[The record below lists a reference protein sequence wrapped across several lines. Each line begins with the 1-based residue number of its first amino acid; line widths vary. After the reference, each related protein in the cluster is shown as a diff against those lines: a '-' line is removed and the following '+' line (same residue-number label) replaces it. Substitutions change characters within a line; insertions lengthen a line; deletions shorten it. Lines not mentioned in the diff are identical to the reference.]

1 MLRVGDTELKELEK
15 SLKSKKLFRV
25 GDIEKELCQ
34 AQNFEKEWAEKI
46 GVKHALLVSGGGTGA
61 LVAALVGLGIGPG
74 DEVIVPAYTFMATAS
89 AVLIAGAIPV
99 LAEIDESLALSPE
112 DFERKITKDT
122 KAVMPVHMIGRPAN
136 LDKIIAIAKRN
147 NIKVIED
154 SCQCD
159 GGSYKGKRTGS
170 LGDAGTYSFNDYKIM
185 SCGEGGALV
194 TNDSTVY
201 ERASIFH
208 DSGTSFRPYACEIKS
223 PIFLGQQ
230 YRASEPMGAILRG
243 QLVLLE
249 GILADAR
256 RIAAK
261 IRKELDGYKGLNLA
275 PMNEVEGDCGIS
287 VAFTFKTEDLARKFA
302 KAEGVGGWLPIDTGK
317 HVYINW
323 EPILKKQVGHHPAM
337 NPFNFKENKNLR
349 QNYTNDI
356 CLKTLDICKR
366 TVILSI
372 HPDMTDESVCQRIAA
387 CKVAAETL

>member
-1 MLRVGDTELKELEK
+1 MLRVSDVELKELGK

-34 AQNFEKEWAEKI
+34 VQNFENEWAARI

-61 LVAALVGLGIGPG
+61 LAAALIGLGIGPG

-89 AVLIAGAIPV
+89 AVLMAGAIPV

-136 LDKIIAIAKRN
+136 LYKIIAIAKKHG
-147 NIKVIED
+147 IKVIED

-170 LGDAGTYSFNDYKIM
+170 LGDAGAYSFNDFKIM
-185 SCGEGGALV
+185 SCGEGGAMV
-194 TNDSTVY
+194 TNDSTAY
-201 ERASIFH
+201 EKASIFH
-208 DSGTSFRPYACEIKS
+208 DSGTAFRPYACEIKS

-230 YRASEPMGAILRG
+230 LRASEPMGAILRG
-243 QLVLLE
+243 QLGLLE
-249 GILADAR
+249 TLLADTR
-256 RIAAK
+256 KIAGK
-261 IRKELDGYKGLNLA
+261 IRKELNGYKGLKLA

-287 VAFTFKTEDLARKFA
+287 VAFTFKTEELARKFA
-302 KAEGVGGWLPIDTGK
+302 KAEGVGAWLPIDTGK

-323 EPILKKQVGHHPAM
+323 DPIMKKQVNHHPAM
-337 NPFNFKENKNLR
+337 NPFNFTENKNLR
-349 QNYTNDI
+349 HNYTNDM
-356 CLKTLDICKR
+356 CPKTLDICKR
-366 TVILSI
+366 TVIITI
-372 HPDMTDESVCQRIAA
+372 HPDMTDEAVSKRIAA
-387 CKVAAETL
+387 CKTAAE

>member
-1 MLRVGDTELKELEK
+1 MLRVGNTELKELEK

-34 AQNFEKEWAEKI
+34 VQNFEKEWAAKI

-61 LVAALVGLGIGPG
+61 LTAALVGLGIGPG

-112 DFERKITKDT
+112 AFEGKITKNT
-122 KAVMPVHMIGRPAN
+122 KAVMPVHMIGRPA
-136 LDKIIAIAKRN
+136 DMDRITAIARKHG
-147 NIKVIED
+147 IKVVED

-159 GGSYKGKRTGS
+159 GGSYKGRRTGG
-170 LGDAGTYSFNDYKIM
+170 LGDAGAYSFNDYKIM

-194 TNDSTVY
+194 TDDSAVY
-201 ERASIFH
+201 EKASIFH
-208 DSGTSFRPYACEIKS
+208 DSGTAFRPYACEIKS

-243 QLVLLE
+243 QLRLLD
-249 GILADAR
+249 GILADTGK
-256 RIAAK
+256 IAVR
-261 IRKELDGYKGLNLA
+261 IRKDLDGYKGLKLA

-287 VAFTFKTEDLARKFA
+287 VAFTFKTETIARKFA

-317 HVYINW
+317 HVYTNW
-323 EPILKKQVGHHPAM
+323 EPILKKQIGHHPAM
-337 NPFNFKENKNLR
+337 NPFNFLENRNLR
-349 QNYTNDI
+349 QNYTIDM
-356 CLKTLDICKR
+356 CPKTLDICKR
-366 TVILSI
+366 TAILSI
-372 HPDMTDESVCQRIAA
+372 HPDMTGESVSQRIAA
-387 CKVAAETL
+387 CKTAADSL